1 MNAEQLK
8 QLKRGDEIF
17 IRARYKTVLGDGDV
31 LFSHSALSA
40 YDKVTEENAYTH
52 PQNVILPSE
61 LQPPPKYDPCR
72 LFRAG
77 DRVTPKVV
85 NGRDFNN
92 IAEEMK
98 GKVLIVTQDENRLCN
113 VYVRDGED
121 EFTIDPAYLEL
132 VTPVEELEPYYIGTW
147 ENMLAVYKKT
157 QTEDIIISMF
167 SQSHPHAKEAAEA
180 ECKRLNEE
188 YRKEANNGLG
198 H

>member
-1 MNAEQLK
+1 MLYS
-8 QLKRGDEIF
+8 F
-17 IRARYKTVLGDGDV
+17 IPV
-31 LFSHSALSA
+31 
-40 YDKVTEENAYTH
+40 
-52 PQNVILPSE
+52 
-61 LQPPPKYDPCR
+61 PPAPKYDPCR

-132 VTPVEELEPYYIGTW
+132 VKPVEELEPY
-147 ENMLAVYKKT
+147 
-157 QTEDIIISMF
+157 SMGESSDYF
-167 SQSHPHAKEAAEA
+167 SVDKDDDELCLYWKDKHPHAKEAAEA
-180 ECKRLNEE
+180 ECSRLNAE
-188 YRKEANNGLG
+188 YRKELA
-198 H
+198 